1 MKNKLSSALIV
12 LSFSLLL
19 SACNKTSSTPSG
31 AIVNKEEVKEESFSG
46 KSTLKTLLGMG
57 KSLNC
62 TYEFNDSENKLQ
74 TKGTTY
80 ISGKKFATD
89 IEMTNPADAKKT
101 LKNHMISDGE
111 YIYTWEDQKN
121 TGMKIKIEAPES
133 EAKTVKTD
141 VAGAKEDMEKEYD
154 MKCSPWGVDQNKFNL
169 PTNIKFT
176 DLSEMMKSLPSIPD
190 MPKIPNLPNM
200 PK

>member
-1 MKNKLSSALIV
+1 MKNKLGSVLIV

-19 SACNKTSSTPSG
+19 SACNKTASTPSG
-31 AIVNKEEVKEESFSG
+31 AIENNAEVKEESFSK

-62 TYEFNDSENKLQ
+62 TYEFTDTENKLS

-89 IEMTNPADAKKT
+89 IEMTSPADTKKT
-101 LKNHMISDGE
+101 LINHMISDGE

-121 TGMKIKIEAPES
+121 TGMKIKLETPSES

-154 MKCSPWGVDQNKFNL
+154 MKCSPWGVDQSKFTL

-176 DLSEMMKSLPSIPD
+176 DLSEMMKNIPSIPV
-190 MPKIPNLPNM
+190 MPNIPNM